1 MSRGGQITVLGSKGM
16 LGTDLMAC
24 CRDQNMNVQG
34 YDLPD
39 FNITDA
45 QSLTKIVAV
54 SSRIINCAAYT
65 NVDRAEQEESLA
77 TRVNGSA
84 VGDLARLAA
93 AAGIPV
99 IHISTDFVFDGMLD
113 RPYLETDKPNP
124 INAYGRSKL
133 DGEKQLAAGG
143 CRYCMLRVEWTYG
156 RAGVNFVKKIL
167 EAAQTRPVLRVVDD
181 QVGSPTATK
190 EVAAVIC
197 TILKKKEFPEGIY
210 HLAADGY
217 TSRYEMARFLCRIKK
232 IQTPIEPCKTADF
245 PSPARRPLNSRF
257 GCQKLQSLIG
267 KKMKSWQDSLTDFL
281 EQI

>member
-1 MSRGGQITVLGSKGM
+1 LKAGRQISVLGCKGM

-24 CRDQNMNVQG
+24 CRGQNLNVQG
-34 YDLPD
+34 YDLPE

-45 QSLTKIVAV
+45 QSLKKIIAV
-54 SSRIINCAAYT
+54 SSCIVNCAAYT
-65 NVDRAEQEESLA
+65 NVDRAEQEEPLA
-77 TRVNGSA
+77 AQVNGDA
-84 VGDLARLAA
+84 VGVLARLAA
-93 AAGIPV
+93 DVDIPV

-133 DGEKQLAAGG
+133 EGEKQLAAGG

-167 EAAQTRPVLRVVDD
+167 EAAQTRPLLRVVDD

-190 EVAAVIC
+190 EVAVVIC
-197 TILKKKEFPEGIY
+197 RILQQNKFPEGIF

-217 TSRYEMARFLCRIKK
+217 TSRYEMARFLCRIKE

-245 PSPARRPLNSRF
+245 PSPAKRPLNSRF
-257 GCQKLQSLIG
+257 ACRKLESMMGQ
-267 KKMKSWQDSLTDFL
+267 KMKPWQESLTEFL

>member
-1 MSRGGQITVLGSKGM
+1 MTDGRQISILGFKGM

-24 CRDQNMNVQG
+24 CHDQDMNVRG
-34 YDLPD
+34 YDLPE

-45 QSLTKIVAV
+45 QSLKKIIGV
-54 SSRIINCAAYT
+54 SSCVVNCAAYT
-65 NVDRAEQEESLA
+65 NVDKAEQEEDLA
-77 TRVNGSA
+77 MQVNGSA
-84 VGDLARLAA
+84 VGRLARLAA

-99 IHISTDFVFDGMLD
+99 IHISTDFVFDGMLN
-113 RPYLETDKPNP
+113 RPYLETDQPNP

-133 DGEKQLAAGG
+133 EGEKQLAAGG

-167 EAAQTRPVLRVVDD
+167 EAAQTRPVLKVVDD
-181 QVGSPTATK
+181 QVGSPTATR
-190 EVAAVIC
+190 EVAAVIGR
-197 TILKKKEFPEGIY
+197 ILKKEEFPEGIY

-217 TSRYEMARFLCRIKK
+217 TSRYEMTRFLCRLKN

-245 PSPARRPLNSRF
+245 PSPAKRPLNSRF
-257 GCQKLQSLIG
+257 CCQKLESLMG
-267 KKMKSWQDSLTDFL
+267 KKMKPWQESLTDFL